1 MTMEKLESRTLAI
14 ALIGIMLVGY
24 AMDKASGTI
33 LLLGISM
40 LAYNAVY
47 LTFLK
52 FVLQKPVY

>member
-1 MTMEKLESRTLAI
+1 MTMEKLESRTLTI